1 MKRYRIFNGQPF
13 ELQPRTSRKRKNILS
28 RSGREITYST
38 PTDSAY
44 FVKSDAKKEAAKR
57 RKTGKKVRIVES
69 RNVKFFG
76 GDIAFFIY
84 QKIKGD

>member
-1 MKRYRIFNGQPF
+1 MRRYRMFNGQPF
-13 ELQPRTSRKRKNILS
+13 EIQPRTRRTRKGILS
-28 RSGREITYST
+28 GKTEYYST
-38 PTDSAY
+38 PTDKAY
-44 FVKSDAKKEAAKR
+44 FVKSDAKKEAVKR

-76 GDIAFFIY
+76 GDIAYFIY